1 MGSITGMFD
10 GAKKNVRNGKDS
22 IRQSVSGSSGQ
33 EMATGDELRD
43 NTRAAYGKSWSSDYN
58 TSNFDLPGS
67 SSIPNDIT
75 PQNQHH
81 NAGISWDFS
90 KLGTEPD
97 FKGSGISGM
106 LDGTESI
113 SDFGGGDD
121 GDLSTNH

>member
-1 MGSITGMFD
+1 MVRVGAQIT
-10 GAKKNVRNGKDS
+10 
-22 IRQSVSGSSGQ
+22 
-33 EMATGDELRD
+33 
-43 NTRAAYGKSWSSDYN
+43 N

-97 FKGSGISGM
+97 FKGSGIFGNA
-106 LDGTESI
+106 GTAPKSI

-121 GDLSTNH
+121 GDFAYKPLILNDEDIAS